1 MNFIKEW
8 TICVCATLIL
18 SVIFSL
24 LTPGGKLSGFYKII
38 ISVFIFISI
47 IYPFSNNT
55 MPRFDFENIDELIVD
70 ESVNSNENFVNM
82 LVKNSLEENDII
94 GASVSSEV
102 SMQDDEIMIDSI
114 QVAVPDKYDINEVKD
129 LLFDKMSIN
138 ARVIHIGS

>member
-24 LTPGGKLSGFYKII
+24 LTPSGKLSGFYKII